1 MPALVVVVAVM
12 AGDWKDGTRAS
23 LGQWITE
30 DNGTSKGVGER
41 KRKRNGRQ
49 T

>member
-12 AGDWKDGTRAS
+12 ASDWKDGTRAS
-23 LGQWITE
+23 LRGWVTE
-30 DNGTSKGVGER
+30 DNGTSKGVGEK
-41 KRKRNGRQ
+41 KRKRIGRQ